1 MLYADDVVLMAES
14 RQELEEKVIT
24 WKNHLALYGLKL
36 NLRKTEYMEF
46 GSQTPGTISVHE
58 PLTKA
63 LTFKYLG
70 SYLSYEGGVTTD
82 VSARIQTAWQKWKTL
97 TAVLCDKKLPRKLKS
112 KVYRTVIRPAVL
124 YGSECR
130 AITKKDEQRLSVM
143 ETTMLRRTIRIS
155 KLEHTPNETVRL
167 SMGVAPIVDKVRE
180 KRLRW
185 FGHVLRREDSHPLKR
200 LLLHTEIEGKC
211 PRGRPKLRWMDKV
224 HIDLKELCLT
234 PDQAHDRCTWKNI
247 TVRVTHMTSSIS
259 FSYFCCV
266 RIPEYEGSAQMQRS
280 AMLSA
285 RPGKL

>member
-1 MLYADDVVLMAES
+1 MHYADDVVLMAES
-14 RQELEEKVIT
+14 RQELEEKVIA

-46 GSQTPGTISVHE
+46 GSQTPGTISVQE

-63 LTFKYLG
+63 LAFKYLG
-70 SYLSYEGGVTTD
+70 SYLTSEGGVTTD
-82 VSARIQTAWQKWKTL
+82 VSTKMQTAWQKWKTL
-97 TAVLCDKKLPRKLKS
+97 TGVLCDKKLPRKVKS

-124 YGSECR
+124 YGSECW

-143 ETTMLRRTIRIS
+143 ETTMLRRTIGIS

-185 FGHVLRREDSHPLKR
+185 FGHVLRREDNHPAKR
-200 LLLHTEIEGKC
+200 LLLHTEIEGKR

-224 HIDLKELCLT
+224 HTDLKQLRLI
-234 PDQAHDRCTWKNI
+234 PDEALDRCKWKNS
-247 TVRVTHMTSSIS
+247 TRAAD
-259 FSYFCCV
+259 
-266 RIPEYEGSAQMQRS
+266 PA
-280 AMLSA
+280 
-285 RPGKL
+285 